1 MTAFSILFYSK
12 FYSGVGDAL
21 RTLIPYM
28 DSLTISPKA
37 NESHYN
43 TVYSI
48 ISYKTNNYSE
58 NVHVK

>member
-1 MTAFSILFYSK
+1 MTAFSTLFYSK
-12 FYSGVGDAL
+12 FYSGVRDAL

-37 NESHYN
+37 NEPRYN